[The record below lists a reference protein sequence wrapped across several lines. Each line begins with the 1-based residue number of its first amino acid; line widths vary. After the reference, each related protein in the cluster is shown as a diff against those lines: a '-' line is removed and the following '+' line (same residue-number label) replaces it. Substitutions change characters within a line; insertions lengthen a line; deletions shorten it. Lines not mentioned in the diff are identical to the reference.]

1 MGRVGRAGGLPA
13 LVAAH
18 RWSLTAGFAGL
29 AAWCGLQAL
38 TPGPGPTVQVLI
50 ASRDLSWG
58 SAIGRDDLTVVAF
71 PAARVPS
78 GALRDPAAAVGRW
91 PTSAVRHGEPI
102 TDVRLLGTADPG
114 GGPTDGSVA
123 APVRITDASA
133 ARMLRPGMVV
143 DVLAAPG
150 ETFVPSQA
158 PATVVAA
165 GVRVLSVAGP
175 DELSAAGGALVVLAT
190 TAATAA
196 RLATA
201 ESTGRLSITWH
212 V

>member
-1 MGRVGRAGGLPA
+1 MARAGGLPA

-58 SAIGRDDLTVVAF
+58 SAIGRDDLAVAAF

-78 GALRDPAAAVGRW
+78 GALRDPVAAVGRR
-91 PTSAVRHGEPI
+91 PTSAVRRGEPI
-102 TDVRLLGTADPG
+102 TDVRLLGTADPD
-114 GGPTDGSVA
+114 GGPTDDSVA
-123 APVRITDASA
+123 APVRIADAAA

-143 DVLAAPG
+143 DVLAAPA
-150 ETFVPSQA
+150 EAFVPSDT
-158 PATVVAA
+158 PATVVAT

-196 RLATA
+196 RLAA
-201 ESTGRLSITWH
+201 AQSSGRLSITWH

>member
-1 MGRVGRAGGLPA
+1 MGRAGRPGGLPA
-13 LVAAH
+13 LIAAH
-18 RWSLTAGFAGL
+18 RWTLAAGFAGL
-29 AAWCGLQAL
+29 AAWSGLQAL
-38 TPGPGPTVQVLI
+38 TPGPGPEVQVLI
-50 ASRDLSWG
+50 ASHDLPWG
-58 SAIGRDDLTVVAF
+58 SAIGRDDLAVVAF

-78 GALRDPAAAVGRW
+78 GALRDPAAVVGRW

-102 TDVRLLGTADPG
+102 TDLRLLGTADPAG
-114 GGPTDGSVA
+114 GSTAGSVA
-123 APVRITDASA
+123 APVRIADASA

-150 ETFVPSQA
+150 EAFVPSQA

-196 RLATA
+196 ALATA